1 MDGQN
6 STFFFCFS
14 CRVRQEAAAAASNG
28 NKKRRRDQT
37 TATASTGDEEAV
49 SSANVKQIVR
59 IRAKVHCAA
68 AGLPGLDAP
77 ARTEGEDGGGDDP
90 GQLPDWH
97 PLHKV
102 KTRMSLSL
110 DFVFTVVLVS
120 WNECALN
127 RF

>member
-1 MDGQN
+1 MWTRPAQD
-6 STFFFCFS
+6 
-14 CRVRQEAAAAASNG
+14 AAAAASNG

-37 TATASTGDEEAV
+37 SAASTDDQEALG
-49 SSANVKQIVR
+49 ANLKQIVR
-59 IRAKVHCAA
+59 IRAKIHCAA

-102 KTRMSLSL
+102 KPTY
-110 DFVFTVVLVS
+110 
-120 WNECALN
+120 
-127 RF
+127 